1 METVAIQAPRYN
13 LGKVVNKYLI
23 LEAMS
28 FAFNSVDATEY
39 LFHLSH
45 MFRKLIALN

>member
-1 METVAIQAPRYN
+1 METAAKHQPRYN

-28 FAFNSVDATEY
+28 FALKPIDATEY
-39 LFHLSH
+39 LFQTSN
-45 MFRKLIALN
+45 MFRKLIVLN

>member
-1 METVAIQAPRYN
+1 METVAKQLPCYN

-28 FAFNSVDATEY
+28 FAFKTIDGTEY
-39 LFHLSH
+39 LFKTSN

>member
-1 METVAIQAPRYN
+1 MESTVKQLPCYH

-28 FAFNSVDATEY
+28 FAFESLVATEY
-39 LFHLSH
+39 LFHTSL

>member
-1 METVAIQAPRYN
+1 METVAKQRPRYN

-28 FAFNSVDATEY
+28 FAFDSIDATEY
-39 LFHLSH
+39 LFHTSH
-45 MFRKLIALN
+45 MLRQLIALN